1 MKRVV
6 DLCAGTGAFSLAF
19 KSEKVVFSN
28 DYDKK
33 SKIIYDHNFEEKL
46 NTQDITQVDIVH
58 IPDLYMF
65 HFY

>member
-19 KSEKVVFSN
+19 KLVFSN

-46 NTQDITQVDIVH
+46 NTQDITPGDIDLQVLLSHHLGKI
-58 IPDLYMF
+58 
-65 HFY
+65 